1 MKREMHTGGSRQQG
15 VALVVVLI
23 LLVVVTLLGLAS
35 MRGVLMQ
42 ERMAANTMA
51 RAFAFQVAESGLR
64 QGELIA
70 RDATMTFPS
79 KANASDPQACVAG
92 RCSSPGP
99 NVPLWQSD
107 ASFWRDGHAAY
118 QTGAVVGSGNAAITP
133 KFIIES
139 LGEATIIGASNSGSA
154 IDASIP
160 PPSSSG
166 GKQNVYRI
174 TSHAATRNG
183 AEVVLQ
189 TMYRR

>member
-1 MKREMHTGGSRQQG
+1 MKREMHLNRSQQQG
-15 VALVVVLI
+15 IALVVVLI
-23 LLVVVTLLGLAS
+23 LLIVVTLLGLAS

-51 RAFAFQVAESGLR
+51 RAVAFQVAESGLR

-79 KANASDPQACVAG
+79 KADPSDPQTCVSG

-99 NVPLWQSD
+99 NVPLWQSN
-107 ASFWRDGHAAY
+107 ANFWQDGNTAY
-118 QTGAVVGSGNAAITP
+118 QTGATVGSGNTAVTP

-139 LGEATIIGASNSGSA
+139 LGQATIIGGSSSGSA

-160 PPSSSG
+160 PPASTG
-166 GKQNVYRI
+166 GTQNVYRI